1 MYILIII
8 QGKTNH
14 EKKINKIFVSQS
26 EPWARAGGECSS
38 VHPTDQGQGVC
49 HQEGVLRTSQVPLQ
63 TEGQGQSYQSAVC
76 LLENQPPQGL

>member
-1 MYILIII
+1 M
-8 QGKTNH
+8 K
-14 EKKINKIFVSQS
+14 KKINQNFFVFQS

-49 HQEGVLRTSQVPLQ
+49 HQDRILRTSQVPLQ
-63 TEGQGQSYQSAVC
+63 TEGQGQPHQSAVC